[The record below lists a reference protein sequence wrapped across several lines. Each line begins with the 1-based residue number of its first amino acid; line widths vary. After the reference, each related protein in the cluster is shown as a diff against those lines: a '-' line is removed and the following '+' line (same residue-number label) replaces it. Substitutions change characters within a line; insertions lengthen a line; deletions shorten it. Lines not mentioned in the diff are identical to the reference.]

1 MNYKNVTK
9 KKKMNTA
16 LLVAVSLLVCVLA
29 GGAIAGVGYAFD
41 WWNTKDVSTLPTST
55 YNVNVSSIDD
65 ILGVEI
71 KEADFAY
78 MMDENTFY
86 EQQLQSW
93 EANGANPDQKPEAPE
108 FFMNYGNVILNVDYF
123 GQEFEAP
130 ADGLYDITF
139 KVNGEE
145 YAVEDIAFELE
156 NEQGFALMFT
166 IDFETGKLSD
176 ANIMEGDINGFGL
189 MLADSAMVSQEAALE
204 GDAFSIMICYYDTES
219 DFESFELVKFEKVA
233 DLPTD
238 AE

>member
-1 MNYKNVTK
+1 MNYKKVK
-9 KKKMNTA
+9 KNKKNTG
-16 LLVAVSLLVCVLA
+16 LILVASILALILA
-29 GGAIAGVGYAFD
+29 GGAVAGIGYAFD
-41 WWNTKDVSTLPTST
+41 WWKTEDASTLPTST
-55 YNVNVSSIDD
+55 YNVNVSCIDD

-78 MMDENTFY
+78 MMDENFFY
-86 EQQLQSW
+86 EQELQQW
-93 EANGANPDQKPEAPE
+93 EANGADEENKPEAPE
-108 FFMNYGNVILNVDYF
+108 YFVNYGNVILNVDYF

-145 YAVEDIAFELE
+145 YVVEDIAFELE
-156 NEQGFALMFT
+156 NEKGFALMFT
-166 IDFETGKLSD
+166 VDFETGKLSD
-176 ANIMEGDINGFGL
+176 ANVMEGDINGFGL

-233 DLPTD
+233 ELPTD